1 MEHSI
6 AQGSFKAAGVEETKS
21 FQVLKLR
28 LKEYIWE
35 VRSITDICMINLGIL
50 QHGQLGYL
58 EQSQDST
65 KNARNCG

>member
-35 VRSITDICMINLGIL
+35 LD
-50 QHGQLGYL
+50 Q
-58 EQSQDST
+58 
-65 KNARNCG
+65 